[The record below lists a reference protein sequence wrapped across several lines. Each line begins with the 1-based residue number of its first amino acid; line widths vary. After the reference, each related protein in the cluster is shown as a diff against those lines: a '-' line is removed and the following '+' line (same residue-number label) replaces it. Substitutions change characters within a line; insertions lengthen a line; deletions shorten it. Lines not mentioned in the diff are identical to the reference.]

1 MNLNAVFPWV
11 GAVSVVVACTSTS
24 TRTFNDDDGSAGE
37 AQAATAGKSSAGGV
51 STAGGR
57 AANGGRPANG
67 GSAPAAGA
75 GDTSTGGAST
85 GGSST
90 AGAATAAGAATIAG
104 APNDLGGA
112 GGGAAAS
119 EGGEAGAGG
128 ASSPCAPNP
137 CLNGG
142 ICDALG
148 ATSFHCGCLHGESG
162 PHCEIPCNL
171 TDVTIQFAELAPAHV
186 DKLEMLGVQVFGSA
200 DLFFTDDADF
210 GPGLGISGGNADW
223 TIDGTEYVTFRF
235 SRTVQNL
242 SYYVQG
248 ATRNSASNDVWGE
261 SSIEAFNGNGEG
273 VSMGTHDVTDIGQK
287 NVSILFDDRPIYK
300 FTIRPKDGDGI
311 VLGNIRYSI
320 CMTN

>member
-1 MNLNAVFPWV
+1 MNSSAVFPWV

-24 TRTFNDDDGSAGE
+24 TRTFNDDDGSAGD
-37 AQAATAGKSSAGGV
+37 AQAATAGQSLADAGSGGAA
-51 STAGGR
+51 SAGGR
-57 AANGGRPANG
+57 AANG
-67 GSAPAAGA
+67 GSAPAAGVA
-75 GDTSTGGAST
+75 DTSTGGT
-85 GGSST
+85 ST
-90 AGAATAAGAATIAG
+90 AGAAASAGAATIAG
-104 APNDLGGA
+104 APNDPGGTGGGA
-112 GGGAAAS
+112 GAS

-142 ICDALG
+142 ICDPLG
-148 ATSFHCGCLHGESG
+148 ATTFHCGCLHGERG
-162 PHCEIPCNL
+162 PNCEIPCNL

-186 DKLEMLGVQVFGSA
+186 DKLEMLGVQVIGSA

-261 SSIEAFNGNGEG
+261 STIEAFNGNGEG
-273 VSMGTHDVTDIGQK
+273 VSMGTHDVTDVGQK

-300 FTIRPKDGDGI
+300 FTIRPKDGDGV
-311 VLGNIRYSI
+311 VLGNVRYSM